1 MLYEAVRSDFHH
13 LCDFNSQ
20 FTRGSSLILSW
31 PKDSTKMTNV
41 ASPEDSY
48 PSPPLHYSPSDKPT
62 LGSLYEHVSMS
73 SSSSPH
79 AAPEKSPLSS
89 LNLNFLKTLNDKR
102 TTRDGNP
109 PKRRGPKPDS
119 KPALTRR
126 QELNRQAQR
135 THRERKELY
144 IKALEDEVLRLKEVF
159 SNVSQDK
166 DKLAEENRQLKNILH
181 QNGLS
186 HSSAGAGA
194 GASAMDDVI
203 SNPSLGYTS
212 SGGSIS
218 GSYAPGSSTTAYT
231 PPLTSIS
238 TVPSMS
244 NSGQLMAG
252 GAAPH
257 SLGQQPSAQGGAG
270 AGVDYDQAG
279 IDFVLTLEKPCM
291 EHLPWLLE
299 RAGETGGEVCGH
311 ALMASCPPEPFPELN
326 DEIPFGFAHAS
337 AADKGAQHHQQHQP
351 PPLRTWEL
359 SKGDLAT
366 LLDLSKRLDLDGE
379 ITPVMAWGMILAHPR
394 LTELRREDFE
404 KIMDDL
410 KGKVR
415 CYGFGA
421 VMEEFEVRDA
431 LNAAL
436 SSKPEVGV
444 VF

>member
-1 MLYEAVRSDFHH
+1 
-13 LCDFNSQ
+13 
-20 FTRGSSLILSW
+20 
-31 PKDSTKMTNV
+31 
-41 ASPEDSY
+41 
-48 PSPPLHYSPSDKPT
+48 
-62 LGSLYEHVSMS
+62 MS

-186 HSSAGAGA
+186 HTAAAGAL
-194 GASAMDDVI
+194 DDVI

-212 SGGSIS
+212 SGSIS
-218 GSYAPGSSTTAYT
+218 GSYAPGSSSTAYT

-252 GAAPH
+252 GAAAPH
-257 SLGQQPSAQGGAG
+257 GLGHQQPSSAHGS
-270 AGVDYDQAG
+270 GVDYDQAG

-299 RAGETGGEVCGH
+299 RASETGGEVCGH

-326 DEIPFGFAHAS
+326 SEIPFGFAHAG
-337 AADKGAQHHQQHQP
+337 AAEKGQQQHHHQ

-444 VF
+444 IY